1 MTLDVSIRCI
11 LQKMIDMARKTA
23 NLMTIGEVAKT
34 VGIAS
39 TALRFYE
46 RDGLLTPSSRSKSG
60 YRLYDNDSLERLRFI
75 RAAQSIGFTLDDIR
89 TLLQLDEKT
98 SCSDVQKLIET
109 RLQEIDTKLADITRV
124 RETLADA
131 LDRCHKSNTGC
142 AVVADLNKT
151 SRGISTSSH

>member
-1 MTLDVSIRCI
+1 
-11 LQKMIDMARKTA
+11 MIEMDRKTA
-23 NLMTIGEVAKT
+23 DLMTIGEVAKT
-34 VGIAS
+34 IGIAS

-60 YRLYDNDSLERLRFI
+60 YRLYNQQSLERLRFI

-98 SCSDVQKLIET
+98 SCKNVQKLIET
-109 RLQEIDTKLADITRV
+109 RLQEVNTKLADITRV

-131 LDRCHKSNTGC
+131 LDRCRKSNTGC
-142 AVVADLNKT
+142 AVVADLNNT
-151 SRGISTSSH
+151 SIVNRTSSN